1 MSTILIVDDEEK
13 IVSGVKRYFEHD
25 GFQVLNAN
33 DGLSALEI
41 VQKEKPDLMILDL
54 MLPGMDGL
62 EVCRELRR
70 TTNLPIIILSARVEE
85 SDKLVG
91 LELGA
96 DDYIT
101 KPFSPRELVARA
113 HAVLRRINNA
123 SFSGSGN
130 IEYGNLK
137 LDTQSHQCYV
147 KGHLVQLTPIE
158 FDLLEYMLKR
168 RRQVCSRSQLLEAA
182 HLGSYDGVERTVD
195 VHIHNLRKKIETVDE
210 ISSSCIQTVFGIGY
224 RFADEER
231 DV

>member
-25 GFQVLNAN
+25 GFQVLTAN

-195 VHIHNLRKKIETVDE
+195 VHIHNLRKKIEAVDE